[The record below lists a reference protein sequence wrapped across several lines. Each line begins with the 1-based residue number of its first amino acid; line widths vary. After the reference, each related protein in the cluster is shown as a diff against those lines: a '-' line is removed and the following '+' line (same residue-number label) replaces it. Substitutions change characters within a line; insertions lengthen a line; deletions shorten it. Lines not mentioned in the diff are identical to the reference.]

1 MAKKISVEIPEYF
14 SVKHY
19 KSLGSFE
26 HLDESEKIVATIV
39 ATTEHSQEDVM
50 RWNITDLLSVY
61 KGVSGMVNDVN
72 GEFYPVFEFRDIKY
86 GFVPLS
92 KMDVATW
99 IDLDARLKDP
109 VGNLESILAICYRP
123 IVKEKFD
130 GMEWKAKSF
139 IKTLIGKPENLFK
152 YYEVEEYDNEKRTWR
167 EEIFQDLPIEY
178 ASGALTFFLIWSLVL
193 QRDLIAYSPMKE
205 ETRKG
210 LMMEID
216 KAIKGLQSQTISD
229 GYIFSET
236 LIQESS
242 LTLQEKSQ

>member
-61 KGVSGMVNDVN
+61 KGVSAMVNDVN
-72 GEFYPVFEFRDIKY
+72 TEFYPVFEFRGVKY
-86 GFVPLS
+86 GFQPIS
-92 KMDVATW
+92 KMSVAEW

-109 VGNLESILAICYRP
+109 VGNMESILAICYRP
-123 IVKEKFD
+123 ILSERFD
-130 GMEWKAKSF
+130 GMEWKVKSF

-152 YYEVEEYDNEKRTWR
+152 YYEVEEYDNEKRSWR
-167 EEIFQDLPIEY
+167 EEIFQDLPIEH
-178 ASGALTFFLIWSLVL
+178 ASGCLSFFWSF
-193 QRDLIAYSPMKE
+193 Q
-205 ETRKG
+205 
-210 LMMEID
+210 
-216 KAIKGLQSQTISD
+216 
-229 GYIFSET
+229 
-236 LIQESS
+236 
-242 LTLQEKSQ
+242 